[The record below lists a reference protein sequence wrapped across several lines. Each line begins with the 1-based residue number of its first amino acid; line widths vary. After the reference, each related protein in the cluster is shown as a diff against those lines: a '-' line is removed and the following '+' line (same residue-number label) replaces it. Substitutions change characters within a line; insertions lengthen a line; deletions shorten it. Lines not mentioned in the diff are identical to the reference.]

1 MALAFLALLGAP
13 YIYDISILRVKR
25 RDSEV
30 HFLPPSSGEVR
41 NEWRYN
47 FSPLISLQSTDR
59 DSPAFYI
66 IGFLTINIDTL
77 SGNTFIERNL
87 EFEREE

>member
-1 MALAFLALLGAP
+1 MEIQF
-13 YIYDISILRVKR
+13 
-25 RDSEV
+25 
-30 HFLPPSSGEVR
+30 
-41 NEWRYN
+41 
-47 FSPLISLQSTDR
+47 FSPYKPSEHRQV
-59 DSPAFYI
+59 SPAFYI